1 MTRVLDY
8 INTRRFA
15 QRNRAMMLLTHLAV
29 LRVGEVAYLRLSV
42 VMNLDSTVKDEIRLI
57 PDTTK
62 GRHARTVFVNIK
74 LQEELKAYAV
84 QAKYVDLSYPFLA
97 SR

>member
-1 MTRVLDY
+1 
-8 INTRRFA
+8 
-15 QRNRAMMLLTHLAV
+15 MLLTHLAV

-42 VMNLDSTVKDEIRLI
+42 VMNLDSTVKDEIRLLL
-57 PDTTK
+57 DTTK